1 MNPNLGEV
9 TNEITDRA
17 QNKGENARQIQRRQ
31 SQVG

>member
-1 MNPNLGEV
+1 MNSNLEEV

-17 QNKGENARQIQRRQ
+17 QNKGENAREIQGRQ